1 MHVTGLVEEPSAM
14 RLISTAKADLP
25 ISVTG
30 VYQNLA
36 LSEWRVICSQP
47 IGGANQ
53 LTGGQTVKAHCF
65 RCRRFT
71 RELTNTPA
79 SAGGYLIGRLSKPF
93 ISFV

>member
-36 LSEWRVICSQP
+36 LSE
-47 IGGANQ
+47 
-53 LTGGQTVKAHCF
+53 L
-65 RCRRFT
+65 RF
-71 RELTNTPA
+71 
-79 SAGGYLIGRLSKPF
+79 
-93 ISFV
+93 